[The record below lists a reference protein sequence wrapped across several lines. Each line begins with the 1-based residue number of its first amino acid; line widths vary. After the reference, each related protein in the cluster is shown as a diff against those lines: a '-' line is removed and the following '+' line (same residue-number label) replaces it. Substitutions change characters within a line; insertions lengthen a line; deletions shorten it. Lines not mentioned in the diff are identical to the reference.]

1 MQLNI
6 NRVLS
11 VGSYLN
17 PPSARFEKL
26 KQTKVFV
33 DKTGIFEILNENI
46 NTENCFFCLSRPRR
60 FGKSVTAQM
69 LCSYYARGIDSSP
82 LFDELKIASFDD
94 YKKHLN
100 QYDVI
105 FINISDEF
113 ARASHNVK
121 SMTDYLTKTIVRELK
136 EAYPNSEISTP
147 EFLDLAL
154 QEVYNYSK
162 VPFVVVLDEWDW
174 IMREKKEDPDS
185 LKKYLEWLKA
195 IFKDKLYIGLAYMT
209 GILPIKKYGNQ
220 SALNMFNEPS
230 MTDPDNFAP
239 FIGFTENEVQSLCNE
254 FKMNFNQMQQWYDGC
269 SFTDVPHIYNPNSV
283 VKSISRKRFGSYW
296 TKTETFESLQEYIDM
311 NMEGLR
317 DDIVKLIAGED
328 VVVNVAK
335 FQNDMVTFKTKNDVL
350 TLLIH
355 LGYLA
360 IKPDSDI
367 RVDNISKFVVH
378 IPNEEIKME
387 FRNIVEDNEK
397 YSGVYNLISKSYDL
411 LNDIWS
417 LNSDAV
423 AKVFDEA
430 HQDHTSILTYNDENS
445 LSCVISLSLE
455 LSTTDTYNV
464 IRELP
469 TGKGYANL
477 VYLPKPGINKPA
489 LLIELKYDKSAQ
501 SAITQIKEKNYLQFF
516 KDYKGEVL
524 LVGINYSKD
533 TKTHQCIIEKA
544 VI

>member
-1 MQLNI
+1 MGN
-6 NRVLS
+6 
-11 VGSYLN
+11 YLN
-17 PPSARFEKL
+17 PSSPRYEKL
-26 KQTKVFV
+26 KKSKVFV
-33 DKTGIFEILNENI
+33 DKTDILEILNESI
-46 NTENCFFCLSRPRR
+46 NTEDCFFCLSRPRR
-60 FGKSVTAQM
+60 FGKSVTAKM
-69 LCSYYARGIDSSP
+69 LCSYYAKGLDSSP
-82 LFDELKIASFDD
+82 LFDDLKIASFDD

-100 QYDVI
+100 QYNVI
-105 FINISDEF
+105 FINMTNEF
-113 ARASHNVK
+113 RRASHNVQT
-121 SMTDYLTKTIVRELK
+121 MVDALTSNITIELK
-136 EAYPNSEISTP
+136 ETYENIS
-147 EFLDLAL
+147 FLDQNSLDL
-154 QEVYNYSK
+154 VLLDVYNYSK
-162 VPFVVVLDEWDW
+162 VPFVIIIDEWDC
-174 IMREKKEDPDS
+174 IMREKKEDNDS
-185 LKKYLEWLKA
+185 LKIYLEWLKS
-195 IFKDKLYIGLAYMT
+195 ILKDQDYVALAYMT
-209 GILPIKKYGNQ
+209 GILPIKKYGSH
-220 SALNMFNEPS
+220 SALNMFTEYS
-230 MTDPDNFAP
+230 MTEPLNLGQY
-239 FIGFTENEVQSLCNE
+239 IGFTENEVKEICKQHEVS
-254 FKMNFNQMQQWYDGC
+254 FNQMQQWYDGY
-269 SFTDVPHIYNPNSV
+269 SFKDVPHIYNPNSV
-283 VKSISRKRFGSYW
+283 VNAATYKKYISYW

-317 DDIVKLIAGED
+317 DDIVKLIAGEE

-367 RVDNISKFVVH
+367 RVDNISKFAVH

-445 LSCVISLSLE
+445 LLCVISLSLE

-464 IRELP
+464 VRELP
-469 TGKGYANL
+469 TGKGYADL
-477 VYLPKPGINKPA
+477 VYLPKPGVNKPA
-489 LLIELKYDKSAQ
+489 LLIELKFDKSAQ
-501 SAITQIKEKNYLQFF
+501 TAITQIKEKNYLQFF

-544 VI
+544 KID

>member
-1 MQLNI
+1 
-6 NRVLS
+6 
-11 VGSYLN
+11 
-17 PPSARFEKL
+17 
-26 KQTKVFV
+26 
-33 DKTGIFEILNENI
+33 
-46 NTENCFFCLSRPRR
+46 
-60 FGKSVTAQM
+60 
-69 LCSYYARGIDSSP
+69 
-82 LFDELKIASFDD
+82 
-94 YKKHLN
+94 
-100 QYDVI
+100 
-105 FINISDEF
+105 
-113 ARASHNVK
+113 
-121 SMTDYLTKTIVRELK
+121 
-136 EAYPNSEISTP
+136 
-147 EFLDLAL
+147 
-154 QEVYNYSK
+154 
-162 VPFVVVLDEWDW
+162 
-174 IMREKKEDPDS
+174 
-185 LKKYLEWLKA
+185 
-195 IFKDKLYIGLAYMT
+195 
-209 GILPIKKYGNQ
+209 
-220 SALNMFNEPS
+220 
-230 MTDPDNFAP
+230 
-239 FIGFTENEVQSLCNE
+239 
-254 FKMNFNQMQQWYDGC
+254 MNFNQMQQWYDGY

-335 FQNDMVTFKTKNDVL
+335 FQNDMVTLKTKNDVL

-378 IPNEEIKME
+378 TPNEEIKKQ

-430 HQDHTSILTYNDENS
+430 HQDHTSILTCNDENS
-445 LSCVISLSLE
+445 LLCVISLSLV

-469 TGKGYANL
+469 TGKGYADL
-477 VYLPKPGINKPA
+477 IYLPKK
-489 LLIELKYDKSAQ
+489 
-501 SAITQIKEKNYLQFF
+501 
-516 KDYKGEVL
+516 V
-524 LVGINYSKD
+524 
-533 TKTHQCIIEKA
+533 
-544 VI
+544 